1 MNRSS
6 VSVSESN
13 ASEGSGLSTTLAKVD
28 EMIAA
33 GLILPMNFPDPG
45 ELRGDPHVPQAEV
58 ARGLPEIARD

>member
-45 ELRGDPHVPQAEV
+45 EIYPRFT
-58 ARGLPEIARD
+58 RDCPR